1 MKQLLFS
8 TLGSVRSINI
18 IYTVSTISH
27 QQLSTSKEFCFR
39 CIKMTPGIQTTLC
52 YIRERWIIQT
62 PTSPSF
68 LITEY
73 PRAGSNFL
81 TFTYYLKISKTSGD
95 SVMLFFFSFLLLN
108 GLVAVRSLQCI
119 WYMISALARQ
129 ARGTKLILFA
139 TGGALRPCQHGYR
152 CVWCAVLG
160 FIYWE
165 GTRDMCFPET
175 SILVGP
181 LGWECSECST
191 AKQHT
196 VTRGWIICKDF
207 CSSCLAPDCIKFIF
221 KIT

>member
-1 MKQLLFS
+1 MLHKREVNNSNTYIAFLSDHGIPQSWKQFSDIYLLFE
-8 TLGSVRSINI
+8 NI
-18 IYTVSTISH
+18 
-27 QQLSTSKEFCFR
+27 QDKW
-39 CIKMTPGIQTTLC
+39 GLC
-52 YIRERWIIQT
+52 H
-62 PTSPSF
+62 
-68 LITEY
+68 
-73 PRAGSNFL
+73 A
-81 TFTYYLKISKTSGD
+81 
-95 SVMLFFFSFLLLN
+95 FFFSFLLLN

-119 WYMISALARQ
+119 WYMISALAHQ

-152 CVWCAVLG
+152 RVWCAVLG

-175 SILVGP
+175 SIPVGP
-181 LGWECSECST
+181 LGWECSKCST

>member
-1 MKQLLFS
+1 MSAGLSLRFHSETISGSDVRCLRCIHRMKPQGMQEYFYSNMSCCSLFFFFFFLNKMKQLLFS

-95 SVMLFFFSFLLLN
+95 SVMLFFFPF
-108 GLVAVRSLQCI
+108 
-119 WYMISALARQ
+119 
-129 ARGTKLILFA
+129 
-139 TGGALRPCQHGYR
+139 
-152 CVWCAVLG
+152 
-160 FIYWE
+160 
-165 GTRDMCFPET
+165 
-175 SILVGP
+175 
-181 LGWECSECST
+181 
-191 AKQHT
+191 
-196 VTRGWIICKDF
+196 
-207 CSSCLAPDCIKFIF
+207 SC
-221 KIT
+221 

>member
-1 MKQLLFS
+1 MSCCSLFFSFFLNKMKQLLFS

-95 SVMLFFFSFLLLN
+95 SVMLFFFLSLVKRTGCSQVFAMHLVHDFSSCTSSKRHQIDSVRNWRCTQTLPAWILACVVCSSRIYLLGRHQRYVLSRN
-108 GLVAVRSLQCI
+108 I
-119 WYMISALARQ
+119 HT
-129 ARGTKLILFA
+129 RGTPGLGVLWV
-139 TGGALRPCQHGYR
+139 QH
-152 CVWCAVLG
+152 CKAAH
-160 FIYWE
+160 
-165 GTRDMCFPET
+165 
-175 SILVGP
+175 S
-181 LGWECSECST
+181 
-191 AKQHT
+191 HT
-196 VTRGWIICKDF
+196 WMNY
-207 CSSCLAPDCIKFIF
+207 L
-221 KIT
+221 